1 MTEKRLGMDNSPTNK
16 SKWLEYIFE
25 DIVMQTETNIRLLF
39 YWFSKK
45 NERIYYTVISGTAYS
60 YIRLSA

>member
-25 DIVMQTETNIRLLF
+25 DIVMKTETNIRLLF